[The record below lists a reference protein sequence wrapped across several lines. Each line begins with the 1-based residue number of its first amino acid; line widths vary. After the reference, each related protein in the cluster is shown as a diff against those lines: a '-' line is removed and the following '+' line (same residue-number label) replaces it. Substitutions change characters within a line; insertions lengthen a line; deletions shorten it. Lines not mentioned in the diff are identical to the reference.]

1 MFKIRNASLIL
12 WNLRSTIVIFVLTFA
27 VFGLLLGYS
36 ASYDARSENVLEL
49 TTDKPEYDR
58 GEVVTFTAKNVGSET
73 LVFPDPALG
82 MRIKNLEAGDSFGII
97 AAQVLTPIE
106 AGESREISWQ
116 DAPAGNYTATINTAG
131 GSSPVGAE
139 AMFRIN

>member
-1 MFKIRNASLIL
+1 
-12 WNLRSTIVIFVLTFA
+12 LRSTIVIFVLTFA

-49 TTDKPEYDR
+49 TTEKPEYDR

-97 AAQVLTPIE
+97 AVQVLTPIE
-106 AGESREISWQ
+106 AGESREISLQ
-116 DAPAGNYTATINTAG
+116 PPADTPAGNYTATINTAG

-139 AMFRIN
+139 AKFRINNN